1 MKLLLFDIDLTLIDS
16 ARSGRRAMTVAFEKL
31 FGIKDGMDKV
41 NFAGR
46 TDRAIFRDA
55 LIHQGMEWQ
64 KEKEENFK
72 GVYFE
77 QLKIEIAKPNS
88 EKHLEPGVL
97 ELLNELSK
105 REDNVLGLLTGNWHE
120 GAQMKLEHF
129 NLYHFFEFG
138 AFADDSEN
146 RNELPQF
153 ATQRFSE
160 KTALSISP
168 ENVFIIGDTPLD
180 IACAK
185 SFRAKSVAV
194 VTGFF
199 SYEDLE
205 AAQPDFLFADFSV
218 IQSFLKILESGGR

>member
-16 ARSGRRAMTVAFEKL
+16 ARSGRRAMTLAFEKL
-31 FGIKDGMDKV
+31 FGIKDGMEKV

-72 GVYFE
+72 GAYLE

-88 EKHLEPGVL
+88 DKHIEPGIL

-105 REDNVLGLLTGNWHE
+105 SDDVVLGLLTGNWHE

-129 NLYHFFEFG
+129 QLYHFFEFG
-138 AFADDSEN
+138 AFANDSEN
-146 RNELPQF
+146 RNELPRS
-153 ATQRFSE
+153 AAQRFSE
-160 KTALSISP
+160 KTGLPISP

-185 SFRAKSVAV
+185 SFAAKSVAV
-194 VTGFF
+194 ATGFF
-199 SYEDLE
+199 SYEELE
-205 AAQPDFLFADFSV
+205 AAQPDFLFTDFSV
-218 IQSFLKILESGGR
+218 SENFSRILAEGK

>member
-16 ARSGRRAMTVAFEKL
+16 ARSGRRAMTLAFEKL

-55 LIHQGMEWQ
+55 LAYQGLEWQ

-77 QLKIEIAKPNS
+77 KLKIEIAKPNS

-97 ELLNELSK
+97 ELLNELNQ
-105 REDNVLGLLTGNWHE
+105 REDVFLGLLTGNWRQ
-120 GAQMKLEHF
+120 GAQIKLEHF
-129 NLYHFFEFG
+129 NLYHFFELG

-146 RNELPQF
+146 RNELPRS
-153 ATQRFSE
+153 AVQRFSE
-160 KTALSISP
+160 KMGLSISP
-168 ENVFIIGDTPLD
+168 ENVFIVGDTPLD

-185 SFRAKSVAV
+185 SFDAKSVAV
-194 VTGFF
+194 ATGFF

-205 AAQPDFLFADFSV
+205 AAQPDFLFTDFSV
-218 IQSFLKILESGGR
+218 SEKFLRILVEGK

>member
-16 ARSGRRAMTVAFEKL
+16 ARAGRRAMMLAFEKL

-72 GVYFE
+72 SVYFE
-77 QLKIEIAKPNS
+77 QLKIEIAKPNL

-129 NLYHFFEFG
+129 NVYHFFEFG
-138 AFADDSEN
+138 AFADDSES
-146 RNELPQF
+146 RNELPKF
-153 ATQRFSE
+153 AVQRFSE
-160 KTALSISP
+160 KTSLSISP

-180 IACAK
+180 VACAK
-185 SFRAKSVAV
+185 SFDAKSVAV
-194 VTGFF
+194 ATGFF

-205 AAQPDFLFADFSV
+205 AAQPDFLFPDFSV
-218 IQSFLKILESGGR
+218 IQSFLKIL